1 MKLYLKGV
9 SLISVL
15 LVEIGLVL
23 PYLFSAA
30 SNKLVVLGWLLVVG
44 TAPATYYAT
53 KNIFNTKP

>member
-1 MKLYLKGV
+1 MKLYHKGV
-9 SLISVL
+9 ALISVL

-30 SNKLVVLGWLLVVG
+30 STELVILGVLLVVA
-44 TAPATYYAT
+44 TFPAAYYAA

>member
-9 SLISVL
+9 ALISVL

-30 SNKLVVLGWLLVVG
+30 STELVILGGLLVVV
-44 TAPATYYAT
+44 TLPAAYYAA